1 MAITDL
7 KTTKI
12 FGYIESIFRRG
23 GQLISV
29 FGALAL
35 LIIIS
40 AAISPNF
47 ITGYNITIIS
57 RDLGFVGIVAI
68 AQGLLLLM
76 GDIDISIG
84 AVAGIAAVATAKLM
98 IDYTVSPIVSVVIGL
113 FLGAGCG
120 LLNGFLITTFLLNP
134 LVLTIGTQTVY
145 TGLNL
150 FISKGKTI
158 TGIPGYFT
166 NLGSGTLFK
175 IPIPFIIMLV
185 MFLIALFITR
195 KTVLGRKM
203 YAVGNS
209 METALMVG
217 IKTRNVRMIVYSI
230 AGSFAAAAGILMS
243 FRMMAAQTM
252 IGATWLL
259 PSIAAPVIGGIALTG
274 GSGSIAGALLGAAI
288 MGVIGNIVILGG
300 VNVYLQQA
308 VNGAVVIFAII
319 LDSLFRRSRYISV

>member
-1 MAITDL
+1 M
-7 KTTKI
+7 TTGIVAKI
-12 FGYIESIFRRG
+12 EAYFKNLYRRG
-23 GQLISV
+23 GQIISV

-35 LIIIS
+35 LVIIS
-40 AAISPNF
+40 SLISPNF
-47 ITGYNITIIS
+47 ITAYNITIIS
-57 RDLGFVGIVAI
+57 RDLGFVGIIAI

-84 AVAGIAAVATAKLM
+84 AIAGLASVSTAKLLV
-98 IDYTVSPIVSVVIGL
+98 DFSVNPILSLILGLIIG
-113 FLGAGCG
+113 AVCG
-120 LLNGFLITTFLLNP
+120 LTNGFLITMFRLNP

-158 TGIPGYFT
+158 TGFPAYFL
-166 NLGSGTLFK
+166 NLGAGSLVK
-175 IPIPFIIMLV
+175 VPIPFIIML
-185 MFLIALFITR
+185 MFFVIVLFITR
-195 KTVLGRKM
+195 KTVLGRKV

-209 METALMVG
+209 IETSSMVG
-217 IKTRNVRMIVYSI
+217 IKTHNVRMTVYSI
-230 AGSFAAAAGILMS
+230 AGSIAAAAGILMA

-274 GSGSIAGALLGAAI
+274 GTGSIAGALLGAAI

-300 VNVYLQQA
+300 VNVYLQQ
-308 VNGAVVIFAII
+308 VFNGAIVIMAII
-319 LDSLFRRSRYISV
+319 FDSLLRRTRYISA

>member
-1 MAITDL
+1 M
-7 KTTKI
+7 TTGTGAKI
-12 FGYIESIFRRG
+12 IVYFRNLHRRG
-23 GQLISV
+23 GQILSV

-35 LIIIS
+35 LVIVS
-40 AAISPNF
+40 SFISPNF
-47 ITGYNITIIS
+47 VTAYNITIMS
-57 RDLGFVGIVAI
+57 RDLGFVGIIAI

-84 AVAGIAAVATAKLM
+84 AIAGLASVSAAKLM
-98 IDYTVSPIVSVVIGL
+98 VDFSANPIMSLIISL
-113 FLGAGCG
+113 AIGAGCG
-120 LLNGFLITTFLLNP
+120 LVNGFLITMFRLNP

-158 TGIPGYFT
+158 TGFPAYFV
-166 NLGSGTLFK
+166 NLGSGSFFK
-175 IPIPFIIMLV
+175 VPIPFIIMLV
-185 MFLIALFITR
+185 VFVIAMFVTK
-195 KTVLGRKM
+195 KTILGRKV

-209 METALMVG
+209 RETSSMVG
-217 IKTRNVRMIVYSI
+217 IKTQNVRMIVYSI
-230 AGSFAAAAGILMS
+230 AGSIAAAAGILMS

-274 GSGSIAGALLGAAI
+274 GTGHIGGALLGAAI

-300 VNVYLQQA
+300 VNVYLQQV
-308 VNGAVVIFAII
+308 VNGAVVILAII
-319 LDSLFRRSRYISV
+319 FDSLLRRSRYISL